1 MQTPLKNGN
10 FQEEGRTVFVVVS
23 EADESVIPSN
33 AQVVRSF
40 SEAKRDLINGEA
52 YVEFRTYMGL
62 HRTGSIPWVV
72 MINERGNQVVVSQH
86 PTLLKAFQK
95 ATAMNAPDSV
105 APEKPESKT
114 ISLFRRLLGN
124 NR

>member
-1 MQTPLKNGN
+1 MQAPLKHGN
-10 FQEEGRTVFVVVS
+10 LQEEGRPIFVIVS
-23 EADESVIPSN
+23 EIIGSAIPSN
-33 AQVVRSF
+33 ARVVKSF

-52 YVEFRTYMGL
+52 YVEFRRYMGL

-72 MINERGNQVVVSQH
+72 VINERGHQVVVSQH
-86 PTLLKAFQK
+86 PTLLKAVQK
-95 ATAMNAPDSV
+95 ASAMNAPDSV
-105 APEKPESKT
+105 ASDKPESKT